1 MFRSMT
7 EGKNKTCGFVVDLDI
22 QRAIETSVN
31 YASIVKPECHPSEAT
46 KFILQERLI
55 NLNGDHWMPNFG
67 NDNSM
72 IDSLCDNMYE
82 IYTSDVK
89 KALNNLLNRLNFKEL
104 LLTHEE
110 QSLFND
116 MFTATSR
123 KKNSSSRDVVPEDTT
138 ETIQKGIEKT
148 ELSMEDKSETS
159 SESHTS
165 SEPEEIIQ
173 EKVSPGYIL
182 RHISP
187 LMCFLSI
194 PFLGRVKIALTS
206 K

>member
-1 MFRSMT
+1 
-7 EGKNKTCGFVVDLDI
+7 
-22 QRAIETSVN
+22 
-31 YASIVKPECHPSEAT
+31 
-46 KFILQERLI
+46 
-55 NLNGDHWMPNFG
+55 MPDFG

-165 SEPEEIIQ
+165 LSLI
-173 EKVSPGYIL
+173 
-182 RHISP
+182 HI
-187 LMCFLSI
+187 
-194 PFLGRVKIALTS
+194 
-206 K
+206 

>member
-1 MFRSMT
+1 MLFWARLSIAPCQYRQPFWLAENGT
-7 EGKNKTCGFVVDLDI
+7 LKVGLGK
-22 QRAIETSVN
+22 
-31 YASIVKPECHPSEAT
+31 SIAQCP
-46 KFILQERLI
+46 LRNRLP
-55 NLNGDHWMPNFG
+55 LY
-67 NDNSM
+67 
-72 IDSLCDNMYE
+72 SLCDNMYE

-116 MFTATSR
+116 MFTTRSR
-123 KKNSSSRDVVPEDTT
+123 KRNSSSRDVVPEDTT

-148 ELSMEDKSETS
+148 ELSMEEKSETS

-173 EKVSPGYIL
+173 EKVGVQF
-182 RHISP
+182 RE
-187 LMCFLSI
+187 
-194 PFLGRVKIALTS
+194 
-206 K
+206 